1 MIAPLLHVAAARAEV
16 PRGALESGRSG
27 GRRIP
32 VAQHNNPTGDTGLPR
47 VLFGYEVVERLGE
60 GAHSTIYAVSDPK
73 TKQLYAL
80 KHVVRG
86 TEKEARYVEQAEN
99 EYNISRQF
107 RHPALRRAFDFKTSR
122 KGLFG
127 PVVEAALV
135 MELVHGYPINERLS
149 TDLAAIIPVFT
160 QTAAALLSMHM
171 MKLVHCDLKPNNI
184 MVDAGGAVKVID
196 FGQACPVGTEKP
208 RVQGTPDFISPE
220 QVRLK
225 PVSVRTDVYNFGATL
240 YWALT
245 RQRVPTL
252 YTVGKEQ
259 KHVLK
264 EQQYPSPIDLN
275 PVVPER
281 VSKVVMECVRYRPA
295 ERPVGIQEVLDVLEL
310 YGTAR

>member
-1 MIAPLLHVAAARAEV
+1 M
-16 PRGALESGRSG
+16 
-27 GRRIP
+27 
-32 VAQHNNPTGDTGLPR
+32 PR
-47 VLFGYEVVERLGE
+47 VLFGYEVVDRLGE

-80 KHVVRG
+80 KHVIRG
-86 TEKEARYVEQAEN
+86 TDKEVRFIEQAEN

-127 PVVEAALV
+127 PVVEAALI
-135 MELVHGYPINERLS
+135 MELVHGQPLDQRLG
-149 TDLAAIIPVFT
+149 TDLADIMPVFVK
-160 QTAAALLSMHM
+160 TAGALLSMHM
-171 MKLVHCDLKPNNI
+171 LKLVHCDLKPNNI
-184 MVDAGGAVKVID
+184 MLDSAGTVKVID
-196 FGQACPVGTEKP
+196 FGQACPIGTEKP
-208 RVQGTPDFISPE
+208 RVQGTPDFIAPE

-264 EQQYPSPIDLN
+264 EQQYPTPIDLN
-275 PVVPER
+275 PLVPER
-281 VSKVVMECVRYRPA
+281 ISKVVMECVRYRPA
-295 ERPVGIQEVLDVLEL
+295 ERPVGMQEVLDVLEL
-310 YGTAR
+310 YGTAK